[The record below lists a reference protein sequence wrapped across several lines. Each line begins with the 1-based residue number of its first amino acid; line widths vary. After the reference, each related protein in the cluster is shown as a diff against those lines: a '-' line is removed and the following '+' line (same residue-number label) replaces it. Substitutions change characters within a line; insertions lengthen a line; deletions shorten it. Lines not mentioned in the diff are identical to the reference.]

1 MGKITREDE
10 DGTVAAS
17 NDVRIIMPGQKWDS
31 GVGNNGPHCGLQLVN
46 NANALENQL
55 FKEAKHTLVHELNSR
70 KALGTLGR
78 RRPRAGPE
86 AVVYDVTSNAYGNAW
101 QTPATLSGRV
111 KAAALALDP
120 KSTSRATKVQNR
132 PPTNIKGPETNE
144 HGSPVVYYPW
154 ATPERDKVPRSHVPI
169 SGWKDKT
176 RAPWIVAEGSKEK
189 FQDMI
194 GCPGGFGPRPARV
207 VLKKEKS
214 RPSPF
219 CVERMPKQSRHE
231 MCSSI
236 AQQPAHLDPGC
247 GTATRTLGTQENALS
262 SNLRERGGPA
272 WASYLKGANPILQFR
287 DDHLLSAVPHRSIAR
302 LVKRTTRNRMQIFCC
317 GAASTRARSSRG
329 NSVRLRAWAPT
340 QLRQDG
346 APLARAVTAV
356 LPNRTESIQ
365 QIQLRSKS
373 AETTTSIPLSPA
385 CGVPTPNQCL
395 FLSTPSAA
403 RVGGAERCPDYAY
416 GGHSYGD

>member
-101 QTPATLSGRV
+101 QTPATLSERV

-169 SGWKDKT
+169 SGWRDKT

-207 VLKKEKS
+207 VLKKRS
-214 RPSPF
+214 RDLHHFVLSG
-219 CVERMPKQSRHE
+219 CRSN
-231 MCSSI
+231 
-236 AQQPAHLDPGC
+236 LDMRC
-247 GTATRTLGTQENALS
+247 AVQLL
-262 SNLRERGGPA
+262 SNLRT
-272 WASYLKGANPILQFR
+272 WIQ
-287 DDHLLSAVPHRSIAR
+287 AVAPHRAR
-302 LVKRTTRNRMQIFCC
+302 WALRKMLLAAIF
-317 GAASTRARSSRG
+317 
-329 NSVRLRAWAPT
+329 
-340 QLRQDG
+340 
-346 APLARAVTAV
+346 
-356 LPNRTESIQ
+356 
-365 QIQLRSKS
+365 
-373 AETTTSIPLSPA
+373 
-385 CGVPTPNQCL
+385 
-395 FLSTPSAA
+395 
-403 RVGGAERCPDYAY
+403 
-416 GGHSYGD
+416 